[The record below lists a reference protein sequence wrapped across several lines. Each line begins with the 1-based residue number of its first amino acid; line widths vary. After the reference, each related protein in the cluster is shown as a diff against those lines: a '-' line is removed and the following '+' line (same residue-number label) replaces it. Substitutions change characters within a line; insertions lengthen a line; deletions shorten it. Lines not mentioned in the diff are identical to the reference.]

1 MNFPTPSMFASC
13 RHLNLKQRDQPTFQ
27 FAHLVQVFSIESVS
41 QEDSCRICRSLGCEH
56 IKHVYFDTC
65 SLFVSLFVDVICL
78 FRSLVLLTLPIF
90 VSLSFTTHDSWVC
103 FPRGVFKVRV
113 STFSR
118 LLLFVLLIHS
128 SPWQLAQAFPLTLF
142 WTHGTGYSW
151 VVVTIVLTRIVEY
164 YTFFPFHC
172 DVDWRFLDCWLLSYP
187 QCDPPKMASFSDCQD
202 WMNQLLW
209 ITRYPSFDF
218 NPCVRLRVFTFG
230 IDCILY
236 TLSVTNVCWQLVGGN
251 VLRFVCSVAL
261 YRDVPPTILLG
272 CRMYSFS

>member
-27 FAHLVQVFSIESVS
+27 FAHLVQVFWIESVS

-65 SLFVSLFVDVICL
+65 SLFVSLFIDVICL
-78 FRSLVLLTLPIF
+78 FWSLVLLTLPIF

-151 VVVTIVLTRIVEY
+151 VVVTRIVEY
-164 YTFFPFHC
+164 YYLLSVPL
-172 DVDWRFLDCWLLSYP
+172 WCWLTISWLLTSFLSTVWP
-187 QCDPPKMASFSDCQD
+187 SKDGL
-202 WMNQLLW
+202 LLW
-209 ITRYPSFDF
+209 LPGLDEPTVVNNTIPFIWFQPMRTFACFYFWNWLHIIHSF
-218 NPCVRLRVFTFG
+218 RH
-230 IDCILY
+230 
-236 TLSVTNVCWQLVGGN
+236 
-251 VLRFVCSVAL
+251 
-261 YRDVPPTILLG
+261 
-272 CRMYSFS
+272 